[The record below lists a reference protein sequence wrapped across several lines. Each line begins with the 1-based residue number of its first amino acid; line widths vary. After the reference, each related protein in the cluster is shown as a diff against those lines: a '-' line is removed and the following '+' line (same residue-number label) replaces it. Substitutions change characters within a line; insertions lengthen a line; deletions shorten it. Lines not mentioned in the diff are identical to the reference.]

1 MPENTKI
8 EHVGEAIKARRVAL
22 GLTQT
27 ELCKRLGWNE
37 KSISTISQIENGSN
51 TNLTVESLRRFAQ
64 ALDFLV
70 SDLVHGLS
78 TDAFV
83 TPQEA
88 IPTPPVRPAS
98 AEVTAQEVSP

>member
-8 EHVGEAIKARRVAL
+8 EHVGEAIKARRTVL

-27 ELCKRLGWNE
+27 ELCKRLGWNQ

-51 TNLTVESLRRFAQ
+51 TNLTLESLRRFAQ
-64 ALDFLV
+64 ALDFSV

-78 TDAFV
+78 TDLQV
-83 TPQEA
+83 QEA
-88 IPTPPVRPAS
+88 APTAVRPDPETQAS
-98 AEVTAQEVSP
+98 A